1 MLYQACGHVAACLRL
16 RNGKLS
22 AWTEAANAATAN
34 STLKCMMDSGTEK
47 VSEVS
52 TMNVKM
58 KEGKEFA
65 GTKAL
70 GLD

>member
-1 MLYQACGHVAACLRL
+1 
-16 RNGKLS
+16 
-22 AWTEAANAATAN
+22 
-34 STLKCMMDSGTEK
+34 MMDSGTEK